1 MYFNEVRIN
10 NRLQIECENDNSTL
24 RNVRGIVLNVTEK
37 EIILITDYGQQ
48 IEIPEDKILSI
59 IKINFDKYISDSL
72 TEIKNHYNEIYEMEQ
87 KLKELKL
94 NETELIN
101 KLFDANFLSKF
112 NIEGAKNRLEN
123 SIDDSLLSFTKDNL
137 TFTISFGANPND
149 QIELNIRVYNTFE
162 YYNLNETTDVEK
174 IIRVHAPNIKDV
186 VEKCFIFKGD
196 VMELDKKVVHEK
208 DNIYNVSTLY
218 KLMINVSQ
226 DNFLEVREE
235 IKKGIERL
243 KK

>member
-1 MYFNEVRIN
+1 MNFSEVRIN
-10 NRLQIECENDNSTL
+10 NRLQIECENDNPTL

-37 EIILITDYGQQ
+37 EMVLVTDYGQQ
-48 IEIPEDKILSI
+48 IEIPEYKILSI
-59 IKINFDKYISDSL
+59 IKINFDKYVSDSL
-72 TEIKNHYNEIYEMEQ
+72 VEIKNHYNEIYEMEQ

-94 NETELIN
+94 NEAELIS
-101 KLFDANFLSKF
+101 KLYDANFLSKF

-123 SIDDSLLSFTKDNL
+123 SINDDLLNFTKGNL
-137 TFTISFGANPND
+137 TFTVFFGANPNN

-186 VEKCFIFKGD
+186 VGKSFVFKGE

-226 DNFLEVREE
+226 DNFLEIREE